1 MQRISK
7 HFRIGRR
14 WLTFGWQ
21 LFMRNPWSLG
31 GMGFTTTVLV
41 GVFSLIPLFGG
52 LLVALLAP
60 ILLASAYLTIDG
72 VYKQKIVLP
81 ASLRLTA
88 LKESPRQLIG
98 VFRDATRIVPTA
110 VACIYSATG
119 MLLINLPAQFLTGG
133 AWVANWSSLDRAALF
148 GAVAATL
155 LVFVLYV
162 VLAASL
168 IYALPLAFLRD
179 EPLIPSLLRSLKAS
193 RHFVFALLV
202 LLGVLL
208 VPFCLDA
215 IISKLSIWAS
225 KLAWLALG
233 SVIFPVVAASLYCS
247 YRDIFAVKEAR
258 VRTEARKVDVP
269 DRGLTLTGA
278 ARR

>member
-41 GVFSLIPLFGG
+41 SVLSLIPLFGG

-98 VFRDATRIVPTA
+98 VFHDETRIIPTA

-133 AWVANWSSLDRAALF
+133 AWVANWSSLDRASLF

-215 IISKLSIWAS
+215 IISKLSSWAS

-233 SVIFPVVAASLYCS
+233 SVIFPVVAAGLYCS

-258 VRTEARKVDVP
+258 VRTEARKADVP